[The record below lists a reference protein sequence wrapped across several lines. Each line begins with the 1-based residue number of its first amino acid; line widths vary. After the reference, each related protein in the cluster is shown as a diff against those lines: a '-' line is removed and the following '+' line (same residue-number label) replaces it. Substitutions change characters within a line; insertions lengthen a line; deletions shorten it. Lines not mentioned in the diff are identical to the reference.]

1 MNARNIV
8 PRLKSRH
15 ESVKIRRSR
24 GVWGGGGRGEG
35 ELERGREGEAFKEM

>member
-15 ESVKIRRSR
+15 ESVNIRRSR
-24 GVWGGGGRGEG
+24 GVWGGGGAG

>member
-24 GVWGGGGRGEG
+24 GVWGGGGEG

>member
-8 PRLKSRH
+8 PRLKSPH

-24 GVWGGGGRGEG
+24 GVWGGGGGGGVGE
-35 ELERGREGEAFKEM
+35 REGGRSF

>member
-8 PRLKSRH
+8 PRLKSPH

-24 GVWGGGGRGEG
+24 GVLGGGGGEG